1 MRPLRHVVPSLAV
14 AAALAACGADDDAS
28 RTDRGADSAPTDA
41 ATRDTATRDT
51 ATRDTATRDT
61 AVVARTPA
69 TDPWLFEG
77 IPNFEDL
84 VATRDGDW
92 LVVLAS
98 VPRDGAPPRPTLVRA
113 ADDRIAAV
121 QQRAWNAGIVPFAV
135 ASEELPA
142 FAPGLTVLVLGPHAR
157 ADAER
162 RLADARA
169 VAPDAYLK
177 AGW

>member
-1 MRPLRHVVPSLAV
+1 MAKVPPPRSRVHLAALV
-14 AAALAACGADDDAS
+14 AATLAACEPDVDRSGGAPDVVAV
-28 RTDRGADSAPTDA
+28 P
-41 ATRDTATRDT
+41 RDTASSDVISPGT
-51 ATRDTATRDT
+51 AIASDT

-92 LVVLAS
+92 LVVLGS
-98 VPRDGAPPRPTLVRA
+98 VGRDGAAPRPTIMRA

-121 QQRAWNAGIVPFAV
+121 QQRAWNARMVPFAV

-162 RLADARA
+162 RLTDARV